1 MPIRIISSMATK
13 QLLTDL
19 THALERESGLQTQ
32 VESVGGVDAAKRVA
46 AGEPFDIVVL
56 AADAIDKL
64 IAQGNVVEGSRID
77 LVRSG
82 VSIAV
87 RAGTPHP
94 PIGDEAGVR
103 AALLAS
109 KAIGYSTGP
118 SGVKLL
124 ERIGDWGLTD
134 ALRDRLVQAPPGVPV
149 AALLAQGEVDLGVQQ
164 LSELMNVDGVE
175 VVGPLPA
182 SIAIVTVF
190 SAGIARVSPRR
201 DMVRAVLGHLGGEAL
216 AVAAPNNGME
226 KA

>member
-1 MPIRIISSMATK
+1 M
-13 QLLTDL
+13 
-19 THALERESGLQTQ
+19 
-32 VESVGGVDAAKRVA
+32 
-46 AGEPFDIVVL
+46 
-56 AADAIDKL
+56 
-64 IAQGNVVEGSRID
+64 
-77 LVRSG
+77 
-82 VSIAV
+82 
-87 RAGTPHP
+87 
-94 PIGDEAGVR
+94 
-103 AALLAS
+103 
-109 KAIGYSTGP
+109 
-118 SGVKLL
+118 
-124 ERIGDWGLTD
+124 
-134 ALRDRLVQAPPGVPV
+134 RDRLVQAPPGVPV